1 MVLIPFTSEKET
13 FTCQLGDFIFR
24 FATLFND
31 YENVWHFDLTDAA
44 TNEVICYQIP
54 VLLGCDLLYPL
65 NLGIGAM
72 FAADMSNTGVDATAD
87 DLGDRIVVAYYTE
100 QEKAVYAI
108 VNALVTA

>member
-1 MVLIPFTSEKET
+1 MVLIPFTSTKEQ
-13 FTCQLGDFIFR
+13 FTCQLGDYIFR

-31 YENVWHFDLTDAA
+31 YEAVWHFDLIDA
-44 TNEVICYQIP
+44 TTGEVICYQIP

-72 FAADMSNTGVDATAD
+72 FAADMSNTGVDAGAD
-87 DLGDRIVVAYYTE
+87 DLGDRIIVSYYTE
-100 QEKAVYAI
+100 QEKAAYAI